1 MDDFK
6 GRRVFVTGAAGG
18 IGKEIAASF
27 AERGAAVGIAD
38 INGGLLAET
47 AAEIP
52 GATAYE
58 ADVADRSAMFRA
70 VDNFAEAGGLDVMV
84 NNAVYFY
91 YAPLVDMPEAEVDK
105 MLDIGIKGSFWGS
118 QAATPHIAARGGGL
132 ILNMSSVAVSFA
144 IKNAA
149 VYTSIKGAMD
159 AFTRQQAIELAPQGI
174 RVNAL
179 APGTVVTP
187 GTQALLDDAGW
198 QARSAMMPMQRMV
211 TGREIAEGALYLASD
226 GAKGVTGI
234 TLKIDGGF
242 TIVGPR

>member
-1 MDDFK
+1 MNDFQGK
-6 GRRVFVTGAAGG
+6 RVFVTGAAGG
-18 IGKEIAASF
+18 IGKEIAAAF
-27 AERGAAVGIAD
+27 AECGAEVGIAD
-38 INGGLLAET
+38 IKADLLAET
-47 AAEIP
+47 VAGIP
-52 GATAYE
+52 NAKGYE
-58 ADVADRSAMFRA
+58 TDVANRAAVFEA
-70 VDNFAEAGGLDVMV
+70 VDDFAAAGGLDVMV

-91 YAPLVDMPEAEVDK
+91 YAPLVDMPEAQVDK

-187 GTQALLDDAGW
+187 GTEALLDEEGW
-198 QARSAMMPMQRMV
+198 QARSAMMPMKRMV

>member
-1 MDDFK
+1 MNDLQGK
-6 GRRVFVTGAAGG
+6 RVFVTGAAGG
-18 IGKEIAASF
+18 IGKAIAAGF
-27 AERGAAVGIAD
+27 AERGASVGLAD
-38 INGGLLAET
+38 INAGLLAQA

-52 GATAYE
+52 NATPYE
-58 ADVADRSAMFRA
+58 TDVADRAALVSAI
-70 VDNFAEAGGLDVMV
+70 DSFAADGGLDVMV

-91 YAPLVDMPEAEVDK
+91 YAPLVDMPEREVDK

-118 QAATPHIAARGGGL
+118 QAATPHLVARGGGL

-144 IKNAA
+144 IRNAA

-159 AFTRQQAIELAPQGI
+159 AFTRQQAIELAPHGI

-198 QARSAMMPMQRMV
+198 KARSDMMPMQRMV
-211 TGREIAEGALYLASD
+211 TDHEIAEGALYLASE
-226 GAKGVTGI
+226 GARGVTGI